1 MFYIW
6 NKNRHPGGLPPEKKS
21 KWVDAQQPI
30 NILHTLKVQH
40 LPHLLLHPSPFLL
53 LCRHL
58 SAAWLWMDFFSIFGQ
73 REPVFSSGTIRSL
86 TWPCIGVSSSSS
98 PLSTSLAYQW
108 SPPSTFM
115 DQWRLKWIFSVLW
128 NLYLQQK
135 LFTSFDATWASDEL
149 VKLLLARNLSGGELY
164 WNPEFKILIP
174 AWAGWVLLSETLRH
188 WHFLDLLPLLLY
200 FHVLIPSWTFM
211 SWFLPSPLELGFGT
225 LHHLLKFYV
234 SVSSFSSWTLNF
246 LVPSFFSLTFKSWFP
261 PSPTELLCL
270 DSFLL
275 ILNFHVLVSSFCSWI
290 ELWFSCVG
298 PFCLRIFHVF
308 TGHY

>member
-6 NKNRHPGGLPPEKKS
+6 NKNRHPCGLPPEKKS

-135 LFTSFDATWASDEL
+135 LFTSFDATWAGDEL
-149 VKLLLARNLSGGELY
+149 VKLLLARNLSGGKLY
-164 WNPEFKILIP
+164 WNPNFKILIP
-174 AWAGWVLLSETLRH
+174 AEPGGQVGLLSVKPCTIET
-188 WHFLDLLPLLLY
+188 FLISSLSSL
-200 FHVLIPSWTFM
+200 TFM
-211 SWFLPSPLELGFGT
+211 SWFLPSPPKLFG
-225 LHHLLKFYV
+225 
-234 SVSSFSSWTLNF
+234 
-246 LVPSFFSLTFKSWFP
+246 
-261 PSPTELLCL
+261 L
-270 DSFLL
+270 DFFLL
-275 ILNFHVLVSSFCSWI
+275 LLNFHVLIFSFSSWFFLSSLKLSSLDFFLLLQNFHSLVSSIYYWTFMSQ
-290 ELWFSCVG
+290 SS
-298 PFCLRIFHVF
+298 PP
-308 TGHY
+308 